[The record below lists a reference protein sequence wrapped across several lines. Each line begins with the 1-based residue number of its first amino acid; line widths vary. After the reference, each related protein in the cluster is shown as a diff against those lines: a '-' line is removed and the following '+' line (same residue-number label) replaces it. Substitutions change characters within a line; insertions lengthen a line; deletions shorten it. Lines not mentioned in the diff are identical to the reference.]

1 MVPTGI
7 ADLVVVFLV
16 LGALMVASPVLRFGW
31 WHLLGG
37 AGNVLLGQTNYSGVW
52 WRVAKFALPLALLLV
67 IPILAHGE
75 EVAFRLG
82 VESKSLLNRVRR
94 LVVFGLMHPLTAG
107 IPLAA
112 GLARIISGAYFERV
126 YLVAIRRLEPEIEAA
141 GQLPSFERLP
151 HPDPP
156 DGPDYDPV
164 AFARYRQAAKAVSE
178 ENQRRLNA
186 WRDEL
191 PMQAE
196 AAARDSPKYACGP

>member
-75 EVAFRLG
+75 EVHSG
-82 VESKSLLNRVRR
+82 WGSNRR
-94 LVVFGLMHPLTAG
+94 
-107 IPLAA
+107 
-112 GLARIISGAYFERV
+112 
-126 YLVAIRRLEPEIEAA
+126 
-141 GQLPSFERLP
+141 
-151 HPDPP
+151 
-156 DGPDYDPV
+156 
-164 AFARYRQAAKAVSE
+164 
-178 ENQRRLNA
+178 
-186 WRDEL
+186 
-191 PMQAE
+191 
-196 AAARDSPKYACGP
+196 ACSTGYGGW